1 MANLLTCSEIPV
13 ASQKWKN
20 TKHQPTTLRQERAFW
35 VMARDQI
42 NQIQK
47 KKKNVLLKVHTLN
60 STPCLWHDDFML
72 VGFFGHTFF
81 PGVPQN

>member
-1 MANLLTCSEIPV
+1 MA
-13 ASQKWKN
+13 
-20 TKHQPTTLRQERAFW
+20 H
-35 VMARDQI
+35 DQI

-47 KKKNVLLKVHTLN
+47 RKKNVLLKVNNLN

-72 VGFFGHTFF
+72 VGFWGYFF